1 MNITVI
7 SVGKIKEK
15 YFTAA
20 IDEYSKRL
28 SRFAKLNIIE
38 VADEKIPDNAS
49 EKEMEQIKEKEGNK
63 IIKSIEEN
71 LGLKFNEEEVKI
83 DICEGYQDKG
93 NFSGSSIKDNMVFR
107 YNNRCKCGT
116 FYHELS
122 HRIITEYDMF
132 EKLKE
137 KFNLKDEHQI
147 FDLFLYDAIEET
159 YGAEAAL
166 FRVEYEKT
174 FPESEF
180 KESWDYALSM
190 NKEERKNILKEMVNV
205 VK

>member
-1 MNITVI
+1 M
-7 SVGKIKEK
+7 KIVLESKKKK
-15 YFTAA
+15 YQMHY
-20 IDEYSKRL
+20 IEYAL
-28 SRFAKLNIIE
+28 VL
-38 VADEKIPDNAS
+38 
-49 EKEMEQIKEKEGNK
+49 EKEGNK

-147 FDLFLYDAIEET
+147 IDLFLYDAIEET

>member
-63 IIKSIEEN
+63 ILAKLPQNSFVVTLCKEYSSEELAKKIADISMTSSHITFIIGGS
-71 LGLKFNEEEVKI
+71 LGLSDTVKSKSALRLSFGKMTLPHQLMRVVLLEQIYRAFKINNNE
-83 DICEGYQDKG
+83 
-93 NFSGSSIKDNMVFR
+93 S
-107 YNNRCKCGT
+107 
-116 FYHELS
+116 YH
-122 HRIITEYDMF
+122 
-132 EKLKE
+132 K
-137 KFNLKDEHQI
+137 
-147 FDLFLYDAIEET
+147 
-159 YGAEAAL
+159 
-166 FRVEYEKT
+166 
-174 FPESEF
+174 
-180 KESWDYALSM
+180 
-190 NKEERKNILKEMVNV
+190 
-205 VK
+205 